1 MVYKVSKNNSINPI
15 EPSCKKT
22 IYYTLEEAQDM
33 IKHINENRSLKKI
46 NAYKCMICGF
56 WHLTSKT

>member
-33 IKHINENRSLKKI
+33 IKYINENRSRKKI
-46 NAYKCMICGF
+46 DPYKCMICGF

>member
-1 MVYKVSKNNSINPI
+1 MGYKVSKIKGINPI
-15 EPSCKKT
+15 GPSCKKT
-22 IYYTLEEAQDM
+22 TYYSPEEAQDM
-33 IKHINENRSLKKI
+33 IKYINENRSLKEI